1 MGSAICGT
9 YVLLPYDS
17 CQPMVPDMV
26 KLEKPRGLFVTPS
39 NASMLADLYELT
51 MAAAYFENNIP
62 GEAGFELFVRHLPKN
77 FSYIIAAGLE
87 QALDYILNLRFT
99 DEQIQFIR
107 QHPSFRHISREFFEY
122 LKDFRFKGDVW
133 AVPEGTVIFPGEPLV
148 QVEASIIEAQIVET
162 YLLTMINF
170 QTLIASKASRVVET
184 AKGRDVVEFGS
195 RRAHGP
201 EAALL
206 AARASY
212 IGGCTGTS
220 NLLAGY
226 ELGIPTY
233 GTMAHSF
240 IMTFDSE
247 REAFLAYK
255 KAFPD
260 NLALLIDTYNT
271 IEGAKTAVNLGVSPT
286 LVRLDSGDL
295 LDLSVKVRRIL
306 DTAGYKSTKIF
317 ASGDLNEYKI
327 RDLIAKGAPIDSFG
341 VGTELTTS
349 REDPALPGIY
359 KLVEL
364 RRGSETIPRVKL
376 SPAKV
381 TIPELKQ
388 IHRAYDSSGLIKE
401 DIVAIDE
408 EIFPGLVARPLLT
421 KVIDK
426 GRQAYSVPSLLETR
440 EYGKKQIDSLPQEF
454 RDPAVVA
461 EAPVRL
467 SPRLSALCEELY
479 HGIA

>member
-1 MGSAICGT
+1 
-9 YVLLPYDS
+9 
-17 CQPMVPDMV
+17 
-26 KLEKPRGLFVTPS
+26 
-39 NASMLADLYELT
+39 MLADLYELT
-51 MAAAYFENNIP
+51 MAAAYFKNNIP
-62 GEAGFELFVRHLPKN
+62 GEAGFDLFVMHLPKN

-87 QALDYILNLRFT
+87 QALDYVLKLSFT
-99 DEQIQFIR
+99 EEQIQFLR
-107 QHPSFRHISREFFEY
+107 QHPSFRDLDRDFFEY
-122 LKDFRFKGDVW
+122 LRDFRFKGDVW

-148 QVEASIIEAQIVET
+148 QVAGNIIEAQIVET
-162 YLLTMINF
+162 YLLAMINF
-170 QTLIASKASRVVET
+170 QTLIASKASRVVEA
-184 AKGRDVVEFGS
+184 AKGRDVIEFGS

-201 EAALL
+201 QAALL

-212 IGGCTGTS
+212 IGGCVGSS

-240 IMTFDSE
+240 IMAFDSE

-260 NLALLIDTYNT
+260 NMALLIDTYNT
-271 IEGAKTAVNLGVSPT
+271 VEGARTAASLGVSPT

-295 LDLSVKVRRIL
+295 LDLSIQVRRIL
-306 DTAGYKSTKIF
+306 DEAGHKKTKIF
-317 ASGDLNEYKI
+317 ASGDLNEYRI
-327 RDLIAKGAPIDSFG
+327 RDLVAKGAPIDAFG

-364 RRGSETIPRVKL
+364 RRGSRSIPRVKL
-376 SPAKV
+376 SPSKV

-388 IHRAYDSSGLIKE
+388 VFRAYSSSGLIKE
-401 DIVAIDE
+401 DIIAMDTEVFP
-408 EIFPGLVARPLLT
+408 EITAQTLLT

-426 GRQAYSVPSLLETR
+426 GRLVYNVPSLPDTR
-440 EYGKKQIDSLPQEF
+440 DYARKQIESLPREF
-454 RDPAVVA
+454 KDPATIA

-467 SPRLSALCEELY
+467 SPKLSALCEELY
-479 HGIA
+479 HGIV

>member
-1 MGSAICGT
+1 
-9 YVLLPYDS
+9 VE
-17 CQPMVPDMV
+17 Q
-26 KLEKPRGLFVTPS
+26 LEEPRGLFVTAS

-51 MAAAYFENNIP
+51 MAAAYLENHVP
-62 GEAGFELFVRHLPKN
+62 GEAVFELFVRHLPKN
-77 FSYIIAAGLE
+77 FSYMVAAGLE
-87 QALDYILNLRFT
+87 QAIHYILNLRFT
-99 DEQIQFIR
+99 EEQIQYLKR
-107 QHPSFRHISREFFEY
+107 HPSFRHVGEGFFEY
-122 LKDFRFKGDVW
+122 LRDFRFSGDVW
-133 AVPEGTVIFPGEPLV
+133 AAREGTVLFPGEPLI
-148 QVEASIIEAQIVET
+148 QVAGSLVEAQIVET
-162 YLLTMINF
+162 YLLAMINF
-170 QTLIASKASRVVET
+170 QTLIASKASRVVEA

-201 EAALL
+201 QAALL

-212 IGGCTGTS
+212 IGGCVGTS

-240 IMTFDSE
+240 IMAFDSE
-247 REAFLAYK
+247 REAFQAYQ

-260 NLALLIDTYNT
+260 NMALLIDTYDT
-271 IEGAKTAVNLGVSPT
+271 IEGAKIAASLGISPA

-306 DTAGYKSTKIF
+306 DDAGHRTTKIF

-327 RDLIAKGAPIDSFG
+327 RDLVSKSAPIDAFG

-364 RRGSETIPRVKL
+364 RRGSKSIPRVKL

-388 IHRAYDSSGLIKE
+388 VFRAHAESGLIKE
-401 DIVAIDE
+401 DVIAIDGE
-408 EIFPGLVARPLLT
+408 PSPDSAAEPLLT
-421 KVIDK
+421 KVIEK
-426 GRQAYSVPSLLETR
+426 GRLLYKVPSLVETR
-440 EYGKKQIDSLPQEF
+440 EYRRRQTESLPSEF
-454 RDPAVVA
+454 KELTSVA
-461 EAPVRL
+461 EPPVRL
-467 SPRLSALCEELY
+467 SPKLSALCERLY

>member
-1 MGSAICGT
+1 
-9 YVLLPYDS
+9 
-17 CQPMVPDMV
+17 MVPEMV
-26 KLEKPRGLFVTPS
+26 KLEKPRGLFVTAS

-51 MAAAYFENNIP
+51 MAAAYFENNIL

-99 DEQIQFIR
+99 DEQIQFIK

-122 LKDFRFKGDVW
+122 LKDFRFRGDVW

-260 NLALLIDTYNT
+260 NMALLIDTYNT

-327 RDLIAKGAPIDSFG
+327 RDLITKGAPIDSFG

-408 EIFPGLVARPLLT
+408 EIFPDLVARPLLT

-426 GRQAYSVPSLLETR
+426 GRLAYSMPSLLETR

-467 SPRLSALCEELY
+467 SPRLSALCEQLY

>member
-1 MGSAICGT
+1 
-9 YVLLPYDS
+9 
-17 CQPMVPDMV
+17 MVPEMV
-26 KLEKPRGLFVTPS
+26 KLEKPRGLFVTAS

-99 DEQIQFIR
+99 DGQIQFIK
-107 QHPSFRHISREFFEY
+107 QHPSFRHISREFFKY
-122 LKDFRFKGDVW
+122 LKDFRFRGDVW

-184 AKGRDVVEFGS
+184 EKGRDVVEFGS

-226 ELGIPTY
+226 ELGMPTY

-240 IMTFDSE
+240 IMTFD
-247 REAFLAYK
+247 
-255 KAFPD
+255 
-260 NLALLIDTYNT
+260 
-271 IEGAKTAVNLGVSPT
+271 
-286 LVRLDSGDL
+286 
-295 LDLSVKVRRIL
+295 
-306 DTAGYKSTKIF
+306 
-317 ASGDLNEYKI
+317 
-327 RDLIAKGAPIDSFG
+327 
-341 VGTELTTS
+341 
-349 REDPALPGIY
+349 
-359 KLVEL
+359 
-364 RRGSETIPRVKL
+364 
-376 SPAKV
+376 
-381 TIPELKQ
+381 
-388 IHRAYDSSGLIKE
+388 
-401 DIVAIDE
+401 
-408 EIFPGLVARPLLT
+408 
-421 KVIDK
+421 
-426 GRQAYSVPSLLETR
+426 
-440 EYGKKQIDSLPQEF
+440 
-454 RDPAVVA
+454 
-461 EAPVRL
+461 
-467 SPRLSALCEELY
+467 
-479 HGIA
+479 

>member
-1 MGSAICGT
+1 
-9 YVLLPYDS
+9 
-17 CQPMVPDMV
+17 
-26 KLEKPRGLFVTPS
+26 
-39 NASMLADLYELT
+39 MLADLYELT
-51 MAAAYFENNIP
+51 MAAAYFENHVL
-62 GEAGFELFVRHLPKN
+62 GEAVFELFVRHLPKN
-77 FSYIIAAGLE
+77 FSYMVAAGLG
-87 QALDYILNLRFT
+87 QAIHYILNLRFT
-99 DEQIQFIR
+99 EEQIQYLKR
-107 QHPSFRHISREFFEY
+107 HPAFRRVGEGFFEY
-122 LKDFRFKGDVW
+122 LGDFRFSGDVW
-133 AVPEGTVIFPGEPLV
+133 AVPEGTVLFPGEPLI
-148 QVEASIIEAQIVET
+148 QVAGSLVEAQIVET
-162 YLLTMINF
+162 YLLAMINF
-170 QTLIASKASRVVET
+170 QTLIASKASRVVEA

-201 EAALL
+201 QAALL

-212 IGGCTGTS
+212 IGGCVGTS

-240 IMTFDSE
+240 IMAFDSE
-247 REAFLAYK
+247 REAFQAYQ
-255 KAFPD
+255 KAFPE
-260 NLALLIDTYNT
+260 NMALLIDTYNT
-271 IEGAKTAVNLGVSPT
+271 IEGAKTAVSLGISPT

-306 DTAGYKSTKIF
+306 DDAGHTTTKIF

-327 RDLIAKGAPIDSFG
+327 RDLVSKGAPIDAFG

-364 RRGSETIPRVKL
+364 RRGSKSIPRVKL

-388 IHRAYDSSGLIKE
+388 VFRVHSESGLIRE
-401 DIVAIDE
+401 DVISIHGELSPDSKGEA
-408 EIFPGLVARPLLT
+408 LLR

-426 GRQAYSVPSLLETR
+426 GRLLYKVPSLAETR
-440 EYGKKQIDSLPQEF
+440 EYRRTQTESLSSEF
-454 RDPAVVA
+454 KELTTVA
-461 EAPVRL
+461 EPPVRL
-467 SPRLSALCEELY
+467 SPKLSALCERLY

>member
-1 MGSAICGT
+1 
-9 YVLLPYDS
+9 VE
-17 CQPMVPDMV
+17 Q
-26 KLEKPRGLFVTPS
+26 LEEARGLFVTAS

-51 MAAAYFENNIP
+51 MAAAYFENHVP
-62 GEAGFELFVRHLPKN
+62 GEAVFELFVRHLPKN
-77 FSYIIAAGLE
+77 FSYMVAAGLE
-87 QALDYILNLRFT
+87 QAIHYILNLRFT
-99 DEQIQFIR
+99 EEQIQYLKR
-107 QHPSFRHISREFFEY
+107 HPAFRRVGEGFFEY
-122 LKDFRFKGDVW
+122 LRNFRFSGDVW
-133 AVPEGTVIFPGEPLV
+133 AAPEGTVLFPGEPLI
-148 QVEASIIEAQIVET
+148 QVAGGLVEAQIVET
-162 YLLTMINF
+162 YLLAMINF
-170 QTLIASKASRVVET
+170 QTLIASKASRVVEA

-201 EAALL
+201 QAALL

-212 IGGCTGTS
+212 IGGCVGTS

-240 IMTFDSE
+240 IMAFDSE
-247 REAFLAYK
+247 REAFQAYQ
-255 KAFPD
+255 KAFPE
-260 NLALLIDTYNT
+260 NMALLIDTYNT
-271 IEGAKTAVNLGVSPT
+271 IEGAKTAASLGISPT

-306 DTAGYKSTKIF
+306 DDAGHTTTKIF

-327 RDLIAKGAPIDSFG
+327 RDLVSKGAPIDAFG

-364 RRGSETIPRVKL
+364 RRGSKSIPRVKL

-388 IHRAYDSSGLIKE
+388 VFRVHSESGLIRE
-401 DIVAIDE
+401 DVISIYGEPSADSRAE
-408 EIFPGLVARPLLT
+408 PLLT
-421 KVIDK
+421 KVIEK
-426 GRQAYSVPSLLETR
+426 GRLLYKVPSLAETR
-440 EYGKKQIDSLPQEF
+440 EYRRRQTESLSSEF
-454 RDPAVVA
+454 KELTSVA
-461 EAPVRL
+461 EPPVRL
-467 SPRLSALCEELY
+467 SPKLSALCERLY

>member
-1 MGSAICGT
+1 
-9 YVLLPYDS
+9 
-17 CQPMVPDMV
+17 MV
-26 KLEKPRGLFVTPS
+26 KLEKPRGLFVTAS

-51 MAAAYFENNIP
+51 MAAAYFENRIP

-87 QALDYILNLRFT
+87 QALDYVFNLSFT
-99 DEQIQFIR
+99 DDQIQFLKR
-107 QHPSFRHISREFFEY
+107 HPSFGHISREFFDY

-133 AVPEGTVIFPGEPLV
+133 AVPEGTVVFPGEPLV
-148 QVEASIIEAQIVET
+148 QVAGSIIEAQIVET
-162 YLLTMINF
+162 YLLAMINF
-170 QTLIASKASRVVET
+170 QTLIASKASRVVEA
-184 AKGRDVVEFGS
+184 AKGRDIVEFGS

-201 EAALL
+201 QAALL

-212 IGGCTGTS
+212 IGGCVGTS

-226 ELGIPTY
+226 ELGVPTY

-260 NLALLIDTYNT
+260 NMALLIDTYST
-271 IEGAKTAVNLGVSPT
+271 IEGAKTAASLGVSPT

-306 DTAGYKSTKIF
+306 DTAGYKNTKIF

-327 RDLIAKGAPIDSFG
+327 RDLVAKGAPIDAFG

-364 RRGSETIPRVKL
+364 RRGSQSIPRVKL

-388 IHRAYDSSGLIKE
+388 IHRVYDSSGLIKE
-401 DIVAIDE
+401 DIIAMDKE
-408 EIFPGLVARPLLT
+408 TFPSLGAQPLLR

-426 GRQAYSVPSLLETR
+426 GQLAYSVPSLLETR
-440 EYGKKQIDSLPQEF
+440 EHGRKQMNSLPQEF
-454 RDPAVVA
+454 KDPEIVA

-467 SPRLSALCEELY
+467 SPKLSALCEKLY
-479 HGIA
+479 HGMG

>member
-1 MGSAICGT
+1 
-9 YVLLPYDS
+9 
-17 CQPMVPDMV
+17 MV
-26 KLEKPRGLFVTPS
+26 KLEKPRGLFVTAS

-62 GEAGFELFVRHLPKN
+62 GEEAGFELFVRHLPKN

-87 QALDYILNLRFT
+87 QALDYVFNLSFT
-99 DEQIQFIR
+99 DDQIRFLR
-107 QHPSFRHISREFFEY
+107 QHPSFGHISRSFFEY
-122 LKDFRFKGDVW
+122 LKDFKFKGDVW
-133 AVPEGTVIFPGEPLV
+133 AVPEGTVVFQGEPLL
-148 QVEASIIEAQIVET
+148 QVAGGIIEAQIVET
-162 YLLTMINF
+162 YLLAMINF
-170 QTLIASKASRVVET
+170 QTLIASKASRVVEA
-184 AKGRDVVEFGS
+184 AKGRDIVEFGS

-201 EAALL
+201 QAALL

-212 IGGCTGTS
+212 IGGCVGTS

-226 ELGIPTY
+226 ELGVPTY

-260 NLALLIDTYNT
+260 NMALLIDTYST
-271 IEGAKTAVNLGVSPT
+271 IEGAKTAASLGVSPT

-295 LDLSVKVRRIL
+295 LDLSMRVRRIL
-306 DTAGYKSTKIF
+306 DAAGHKKTRIF

-327 RDLIAKGAPIDSFG
+327 GDLVAKGAPIDAFG

-364 RRGSETIPRVKL
+364 RRGTQSIPRVKL

-388 IHRAYDSSGLIKE
+388 IHRVYDSSGLIKE
-401 DIVAIDE
+401 DIIAMDE
-408 EIFPGLVARPLLT
+408 ESFSGLRARPLLR
-421 KVIDK
+421 KVIEK
-426 GRQAYSVPSLLETR
+426 GQLAYDIPSLLETR
-440 EYGKKQIDSLPQEF
+440 EYRRKQIESLPEGF
-454 RDPAVVA
+454 KDPAIVA

-467 SPRLSALCEELY
+467 SPRLSALCEKLY
-479 HGIA
+479 HGMA

>member
-1 MGSAICGT
+1 
-9 YVLLPYDS
+9 
-17 CQPMVPDMV
+17 MV
-26 KLEKPRGLFVTPS
+26 KLEKPRGLFVTAS

-87 QALDYILNLRFT
+87 QALDYILNLGFT
-99 DEQIQFIR
+99 DDQIEFIK
-107 QHPSFRHISREFFEY
+107 QHPSFRHVSREFFEY
-122 LKDFRFKGDVW
+122 LKGFRFRGDVW

-260 NLALLIDTYNT
+260 NMALLIDTYNT
-271 IEGAKTAVNLGVSPT
+271 IEGAKTAVNLGISPT

-364 RRGSETIPRVKL
+364 RRGSESIPRVKL

-388 IHRAYDSSGLIKE
+388 IHRAYDSSGQIKE
-401 DIVAIDE
+401 DIVAIYE

-426 GRQAYSVPSLLETR
+426 GRLSYSTPSLLKTR
-440 EYGKKQIDSLPQEF
+440 GYGKKQIDSLPQEF

>member
-1 MGSAICGT
+1 
-9 YVLLPYDS
+9 
-17 CQPMVPDMV
+17 
-26 KLEKPRGLFVTPS
+26 
-39 NASMLADLYELT
+39 MLADLYELT
-51 MAAAYFENNIP
+51 MAAAYFENHVP
-62 GEAGFELFVRHLPKN
+62 GEAVFELFVRHLPKN
-77 FSYIIAAGLE
+77 FSYMVAAGLE
-87 QALDYILNLRFT
+87 QAIHYILSLRFT
-99 DEQIQFIR
+99 EEQIQYLKR
-107 QHPSFRHISREFFEY
+107 HPSFRHVGAGFFEY
-122 LKDFRFKGDVW
+122 LRGFRFSGDVW
-133 AVPEGTVIFPGEPLV
+133 AAPEGTVLFPGEPLI
-148 QVEASIIEAQIVET
+148 QVAGSLVEAQIVET
-162 YLLTMINF
+162 YLLAMINF
-170 QTLIASKASRVVET
+170 QTLIASKASRVVEA

-201 EAALL
+201 QAALL

-212 IGGCTGTS
+212 IGGCVGTS

-240 IMTFDSE
+240 IMAFDSE
-247 REAFLAYK
+247 REAFQAYQ

-260 NLALLIDTYNT
+260 NMALLIDTYNT
-271 IEGAKTAVNLGVSPT
+271 IEGAKIAAGLGTPLT

-306 DTAGYKSTKIF
+306 DDAGHRGTKIF

-327 RDLIAKGAPIDSFG
+327 RDLVSKGAPIDAFG

-364 RRGSETIPRVKL
+364 RRGSESIPRVKL

-388 IHRAYDSSGLIKE
+388 VFRVHSTSGLIRE
-401 DIVAIDE
+401 DVIAIHGEAIPDSAAE
-408 EIFPGLVARPLLT
+408 PLLT
-421 KVIDK
+421 KVIEK
-426 GRQAYSVPSLLETR
+426 GRLLYKVPSLTETR
-440 EYGKKQIDSLPQEF
+440 EYRRRQTESLPIEF
-454 RDPAVVA
+454 KELTYVA
-461 EAPVRL
+461 EPPVRL
-467 SPRLSALCEELY
+467 SPKLSALCERVY

>member
-1 MGSAICGT
+1 
-9 YVLLPYDS
+9 
-17 CQPMVPDMV
+17 
-26 KLEKPRGLFVTPS
+26 
-39 NASMLADLYELT
+39 MLADLYELT
-51 MAAAYFENNIP
+51 MAAAYFENNVP
-62 GEAGFELFVRHLPKN
+62 GEAVFELFVRHLPKN
-77 FSYIIAAGLE
+77 FSYMVAAGLE
-87 QALDYILNLRFT
+87 QAIHYILNLRFT
-99 DEQIQFIR
+99 QEQTQYLKR
-107 QHPSFRHISREFFEY
+107 HPSFPHVGAGFFEY
-122 LKDFRFKGDVW
+122 LRNFRFSGDVW
-133 AVPEGTVIFPGEPLV
+133 AAPEGTVLFPGEPLI
-148 QVEASIIEAQIVET
+148 QVAGSLVEAQIVET
-162 YLLTMINF
+162 YLLAMINF
-170 QTLIASKASRVVET
+170 QTLIASKASRVVEA

-201 EAALL
+201 QAALL

-212 IGGCTGTS
+212 IGGCVGTS

-240 IMTFDSE
+240 IMAFDSE
-247 REAFLAYK
+247 REAFQAYQ

-260 NLALLIDTYNT
+260 NMALLIDTYNT
-271 IEGAKTAVNLGVSPT
+271 IEGAKIAAGLGTPLT

-295 LDLSVKVRRIL
+295 LDLSVRVRRIL
-306 DTAGYKSTKIF
+306 DDAGHRGTKIF

-327 RDLIAKGAPIDSFG
+327 RDLVSKGAPIDAFG

-364 RRGSETIPRVKL
+364 RRGSESIPRVKL

-388 IHRAYDSSGLIKE
+388 VFRVHSMSGLIRE
-401 DIVAIDE
+401 DVISIHGEAIPDSAAE
-408 EIFPGLVARPLLT
+408 PLLT
-421 KVIDK
+421 KVIEK
-426 GRQAYSVPSLLETR
+426 GRLLYKVPSLVQTR
-440 EYGKKQIDSLPQEF
+440 EYRRRQTETLPSEF
-454 RDPAVVA
+454 KELTSVA
-461 EAPVRL
+461 EPPVRL
-467 SPRLSALCEELY
+467 SPKLSALCERLY

>member
-1 MGSAICGT
+1 
-9 YVLLPYDS
+9 
-17 CQPMVPDMV
+17 MV
-26 KLEKPRGLFVTPS
+26 KIEKTRGLFVTTT
-39 NASMLADLYELT
+39 NASMLADLYEFT

-62 GEAGFELFVRHLPKN
+62 GDAGFELFVRHLPKN
-77 FSYIIAAGLE
+77 FSYIVAAGLE
-87 QALDYILNLRFT
+87 QALDYILKLRFT
-99 DEQIQFIR
+99 DEQIQFLR
-107 QHPSFRHISREFFEY
+107 QHPSFRHIGREFFEY
-122 LKDFRFKGDVW
+122 LKDFRFRGDVW
-133 AVPEGTVIFPGEPLV
+133 AVPEGTVVFPGEPLL
-148 QVEASIIEAQIVET
+148 QVEGSIIEAQIVET
-162 YLLTMINF
+162 YLLTTINF
-170 QTLIASKASRVVET
+170 QTLIASKASRVVEA

-212 IGGCTGTS
+212 VGGCIGTS

-260 NLALLIDTYNT
+260 SMALLIDTYNT
-271 IEGAKTAVNLGVSPT
+271 IEGARAAASLGISPT

-295 LDLSVKVRRIL
+295 LDLSVRVRRIL
-306 DTAGYKSTKIF
+306 DAAGHKDTKIF

-364 RRGSETIPRVKL
+364 RRGSQTIPRVKL

-401 DIVAIDE
+401 DIISIDE
-408 EIFPGLVARPLLT
+408 EVFPGLVARPLLT
-421 KVIDK
+421 KVIEK
-426 GRQAYSVPSLLETR
+426 GRLVYSAPSLAETR
-440 EYGKKQIDSLPQEF
+440 EYRKKQIDSLPQEF
-454 RDPAVVA
+454 KNPAVVA
-461 EAPVRL
+461 EAPVKL